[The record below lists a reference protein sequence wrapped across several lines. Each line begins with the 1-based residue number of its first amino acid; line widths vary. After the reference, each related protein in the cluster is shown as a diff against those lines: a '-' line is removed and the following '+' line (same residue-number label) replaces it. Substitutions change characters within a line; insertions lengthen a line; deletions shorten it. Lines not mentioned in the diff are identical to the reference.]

1 VNSRLTIQDVHDKK
15 RVRDFNGY
23 QSFFDFGKYGVSI
36 VGGAQGLY
44 GDFETTFEVAIVEN
58 KNSNFVT
65 KLFCGGG
72 DVKGHCS
79 IEEVEGILNIFTGV
93 PSPKTMETTINGQ
106 IGLPRIE
113 DYDSEQQSVRYRTV
127 RNTKHK
133 TKPTQ

>member
-1 VNSRLTIQDVHDKK
+1 MDKRLTIQDVHDKK

-93 PSPKTMETTINGQ
+93 PSPKKQDG
-106 IGLPRIE
+106 GV
-113 DYDSEQQSVRYRTV
+113 D
-127 RNTKHK
+127 
-133 TKPTQ
+133 